1 MSRRILHM
9 KGRETKQQ
17 PSTTRQADC
26 SAVLP
31 SFSLFP
37 MSNPVQGQILQRAFL
52 RLRKKRPWPLLIEP
66 VAFFNT
72 VALVLTFPV
81 TQGIFT
87 LVGNLSPF
95 RLLRRMTNG
104 PSNARQGKTGK
115 TERKGESVA
124 VTEIAPQK
132 HLSRGSKIERER
144 VGSRKRETK

>member
-1 MSRRILHM
+1 
-9 KGRETKQQ
+9 
-17 PSTTRQADC
+17 
-26 SAVLP
+26 
-31 SFSLFP
+31 

-115 TERKGESVA
+115 TERKEGGKCGGDGDSAAKASVSGE
-124 VTEIAPQK
+124 QD
-132 HLSRGSKIERER
+132 
-144 VGSRKRETK
+144 